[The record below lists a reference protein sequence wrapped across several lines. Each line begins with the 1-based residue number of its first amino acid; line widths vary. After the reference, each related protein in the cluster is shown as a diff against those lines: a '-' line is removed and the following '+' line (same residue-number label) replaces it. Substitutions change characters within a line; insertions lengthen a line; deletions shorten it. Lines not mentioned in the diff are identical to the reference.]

1 MPGPGDP
8 EDDVNYITVIVT
20 TPTWTETGVVP
31 TDEIDTFK
39 RTNYITDMVAGNSG
53 FGTPSYTQSM
63 SFIGDYEANDI
74 TQNANDGLAIND
86 NASPPMG
93 NWVISPSEK
102 IPVRGY
108 NAVTCSL
115 VNRVRQMWQL
125 QLNDVGQDS
134 QGESWT
140 ANEYFDLVNVGGA
153 YNQDSYLFEDPPTLA
168 NTFGSTPGPYKMSDF
183 YNKGHFGINCN
194 VVESETGTNEITIYI
209 INHYESGLRV
219 VSEGDQLH
227 LGGNNLDPTGTDGV
241 PDEPEG
247 GVINSG
253 ENIGFD
259 VGGDVGLIGEA
270 NVTIQLINIDNLI
283 EDPTL
288 TSEDSIT
295 TKHYDTVSDNIIN
308 VLIAAAAE
316 SEAGEE

>member
-20 TPTWTETGVVP
+20 TPTWTEAGVVP
-31 TDEIDTFK
+31 TDGIDTFK
-39 RTNYITDMVAGNSG
+39 RTSYITDMVAGNLG
-53 FGTPSYTQSM
+53 YGTPSYTQSM
-63 SFIGDYEANDI
+63 SFIGDYEANDT

-194 VVESETGTNEITIYI
+194 VVEEETGTDEITIYI
-209 INHYESGLRV
+209 IYSYNNGLRV
-219 VSEGDQLH
+219 VGEGSQLH
-227 LGGNNLDPTGTDGV
+227 LGGNSLNPEGTDSPGQQEQIV
-241 PDEPEG
+241 
-247 GVINSG
+247 NSG
-253 ENIGFD
+253 ENVPFD
-259 VGGDVGLIGEA
+259 VGGDVGVIIEA
-270 NVTIQLINIDNLI
+270 NVTTQLINIDTLI

-288 TSEDSIT
+288 TSEASIT
-295 TKHYDTVSDNIIN
+295 TKHYDTVSNNIIN
-308 VLIAAAAE
+308 VLIAAAE
-316 SEAGEE
+316 LDLEA